1 VRIINILTTRPDFP
15 FVCSSSSSNTTL
27 RLEQYM
33 PLLHCW
39 QRQLWGQRSSLVVA
53 AGVVP
58 DVQVMH
64 TACVPMMPL
73 LHALRRGVSG
83 AIIKN
88 ASLACV
94 VCADRFYGSA
104 AMHHN

>member
-1 VRIINILTTRPDFP
+1 
-15 FVCSSSSSNTTL
+15 
-27 RLEQYM
+27 M
-33 PLLHCW
+33 
-39 QRQLWGQRSSLVVA
+39 VA
-53 AGVVP
+53 AGVTVVP

-73 LHALRRGVSG
+73 LHAFRRGVSG

-94 VCADRFYGSA
+94 VCADRFTAQQPCTTTEMAQQLFEYDGKA
-104 AMHHN
+104 IILAFDACDT